1 LILKRVTSVM
11 QLLLGGVYGPD
22 NAPADYVPLL
32 FILIL
37 AVALAGGILVASW
50 LPGTRGRSNPAK
62 EGAYECG
69 IEPTGHAHTRFSV
82 KFYLV
87 AVLFIL
93 FDIEVVFL
101 YPWAVHFGGGSPDGE
116 IFGSRGDLLLFLFL
130 EMFVFMAILFLGW
143 YWLVKK
149 KAFNW
154 EEA

>member
-1 LILKRVTSVM
+1 M
-11 QLLLGGVYGPD
+11 QLHLCGVLQPD
-22 NAPADYVPLL
+22 NAPLDYLSLL
-32 FILIL
+32 LLLLL
-37 AVALAGGILVASW
+37 AVALAGGLLVASW
-50 LPGTRGRSNPAK
+50 LLGKRGGSYVAK

-101 YPWAVHFGGGSPDGE
+101 YPWAVHFGGGSPDGV
-116 IFGSRGDLLLFLFL
+116 IFGTRGGLLLFLFL
-130 EMFVFMAILFLGW
+130 EMFVFLAILFLGW

-149 KAFNW
+149 RAFDW